1 VNGNGTKEDDE
12 NALQNVVINLQGK
25 EVLTDYKGSAK
36 INKIAHKKYALN
48 VFPLEDIKGWF
59 PNLNDSIHISKDKT
73 HYFPFVRGVKIQGDV
88 IVDLQKIAVAEDK
101 MMDLSNI
108 KITATKDITY
118 NTLTDVNG
126 HFEFYLPN
134 GKYILNMDESI
145 LAGNLR
151 LSRNNI
157 PIVLKNTQESVYIS
171 FYILEKRRKVIL
183 RDFSKKK
190 KQ

>member
-1 VNGNGTKEDDE
+1 M
-12 NALQNVVINLQGK
+12 L
-25 EVLTDYKGSAK
+25 
-36 INKIAHKKYALN
+36 
-48 VFPLEDIKGWF
+48 
-59 PNLNDSIHISKDKT
+59 
-73 HYFPFVRGVKIQGDV
+73 KIQGDV

-171 FYILEKRRKVIL
+171 FYILGKTKKSNTKR
-183 RDFSKKK
+183 FFKKEK
-190 KQ
+190 KQVTHSHLI

>member
-1 VNGNGTKEDDE
+1 M
-12 NALQNVVINLQGK
+12 AIL
-25 EVLTDYKGSAK
+25 
-36 INKIAHKKYALN
+36 NKYN
-48 VFPLEDIKGWF
+48 
-59 PNLNDSIHISKDKT
+59 KT